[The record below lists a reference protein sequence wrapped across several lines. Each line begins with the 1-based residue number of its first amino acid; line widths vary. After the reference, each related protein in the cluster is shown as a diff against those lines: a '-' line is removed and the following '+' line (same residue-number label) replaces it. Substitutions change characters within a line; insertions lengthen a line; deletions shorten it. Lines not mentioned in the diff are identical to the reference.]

1 MKQNNIHL
9 GIQYPYPIHK
19 MSAYKNSITKF
30 NNSLTNTEIFAK
42 QIFSLP
48 IYPSIENYK
57 INKVIKILN
66 QI

>member
-9 GIQYPYPIHK
+9 SIQYPYPVHK
-19 MSAYKNSITKF
+19 MSAYKNLITKD
-30 NNSLTNTEIFAK
+30 NSSLTNTEIFSK

-57 INKVIKILN
+57 IKKVIKILN